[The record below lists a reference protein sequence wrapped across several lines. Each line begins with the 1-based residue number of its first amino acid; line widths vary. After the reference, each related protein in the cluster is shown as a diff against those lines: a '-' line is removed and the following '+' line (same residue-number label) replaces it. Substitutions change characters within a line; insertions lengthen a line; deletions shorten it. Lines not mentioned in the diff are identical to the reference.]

1 MKVLITLDI
10 PEPAIYAG
18 VVTDALDSIAAYWDK
33 GARGGDLMCD
43 RGRVSWDSSVEDE
56 TPAEY
61 LGTTADGGE
70 EFRVSWADEETGS

>member
-1 MKVLITLDI
+1 
-10 PEPAIYAG
+10 
-18 VVTDALDSIAAYWDK
+18 
-33 GARGGDLMCD
+33 MCD